1 MTTMPS
7 TGHEAAVHSF
17 NASPCSEKQTPLVV
31 YGLLQILGLLFT
43 KQKKQKNDERPKNL
57 VQHWSLWKED
67 TNQILLGLISPGQ

>member
-31 YGLLQILGLLFT
+31 HGLLQILGLLFT